1 MCLQG
6 CFDFL
11 VIIHYSCSVS
21 ITLPNELHKHILSIE
36 TKHTRITTC
45 ITQYY
50 LCLTAQYLILQKAR
64 IVSAST
70 LRNLYLL
77 FQVCRKRS
85 IYVLYE
91 FIKYSIGTFVD
102 IH

>member
-1 MCLQG
+1 MNYINIYSQLKRNTQELL
-6 CFDFL
+6 L
-11 VIIHYSCSVS
+11 V
-21 ITLPNELHKHILSIE
+21 LPNTIFVLPRNTLSY
-36 TKHTRITTC
+36 KRPG
-45 ITQYY
+45 
-50 LCLTAQYLILQKAR
+50 